1 MNPLMMITAWLRA
14 SHQALSGLITGL
26 RQGWQRRSRPVL
38 VAPSR
43 LVELTPIEVEILTT
57 AETVAETVAETI
69 ADRIPATP
77 IDHLPESSE
86 TSPAADPTDAT
97 ADRTQQVMSLLDEAA
112 QLGHSTYPALI
123 AYVKTKTGT
132 GCSRRAIAA
141 WKKLRTEAA

>member
-1 MNPLMMITAWLRA
+1 MNPLIFIADSIR
-14 SHQALSGLITGL
+14 SIHQAVSGLITGL

-43 LVELTPIEVEILTT
+43 IVELTPTEVEILTT
-57 AETVAETVAETI
+57 AEIVAETV

-77 IDHLPESSE
+77 IDE
-86 TSPAADPTDAT
+86 TSPEPDPTDTT
-97 ADRTQQVMSLLDEAA
+97 ADRTQQVMVLLDEAF

-123 AYVKTKTGT
+123 AYVKAKTGT

>member
-1 MNPLMMITAWLRA
+1 MNPLIFIADSIR
-14 SHQALSGLITGL
+14 SIHQALSGLITGL

-43 LVELTPIEVEILTT
+43 IVELTPTEVEILTT

-77 IDHLPESSE
+77 IDRTLDPSE
-86 TSPAADPTDAT
+86 TSPEVDPTDAT
-97 ADRTQQVMSLLDEAA
+97 ADRTQQVMVLLDEAF

-123 AYVKTKTGT
+123 AYVKAKTGT